1 MRPIRQLSI
10 WLATGFGLGLSPVAS
25 GTFGTLPGVAIVVA
39 VWSRHVGLAWQC
51 VLASV
56 LPLLAIP
63 ICDVAERHFGRKDD
77 GRIVADE
84 YLTFPI
90 AMVGLPLS
98 PWWVIP
104 MAFVSS
110 RIFDIVKPPPARGL
124 QELHGGL
131 GIVIDDVVA
140 SLYALAFNHLAYR
153 IVTHVLLP

>member
-1 MRPIRQLSI
+1 MRLIRRLSV
-10 WLATGFGLGLSPVAS
+10 WLATGFGLGLAPIAS
-25 GTFGTLPGVAIVVA
+25 GTFGTLPGIAIVVA
-39 VWSRHVGLAWQC
+39 VWPLGLAWQC
-51 VLASV
+51 LVAAV

-63 ICDVAERHFGRKDD
+63 ICDAAEKHFGKKDD

-90 AMVGLPLS
+90 AMVGLPLA
-98 PWWVIP
+98 PWVVAL
-104 MAFVSS
+104 AFVSS

-153 IVTHVLLP
+153 IVTHACLS